1 MSQQKKVQ
9 PKKQQSIQSQT
20 YQKKA
25 SPKILGYS
33 FSKDVSAEP
42 PKEPNSLTT
51 IRDEW
56 IPFGN
61 NNLFPQELSELS
73 RSASTHRAILSTKTT
88 FSIGEGLRTND
99 ESLTEY
105 LQDVNSF
112 GESMDS
118 VSRKVLADFWKLGN
132 GYMEVVVG
140 QGYLNF
146 FHQDGT
152 TARIHKKGGHILLH
166 PDWENA
172 RKLPDLM
179 RKVPIYPNFKK
190 EDGGSVYRTMIH
202 FSDYESTYYYYGMPD
217 YVAAL
222 DHIRIA
228 NQIGVYN
235 LTRFKNG
242 FMPSAIIELNA
253 DMGEDE
259 AQDFIDDAVDKLTG
273 AGDNSKILF
282 IAKNGDG
289 DATNVNI
296 INDESDGSFMEL
308 QKITNDN
315 IISAHRWNPAL
326 SGIQVAG
333 QLGNNQQILTAY
345 DIAMSTVIKEPQ
357 QMFLNIVKKILKVER
372 GYDVSDLHFY
382 SKPPVSLLGAINPTD
397 YISIEEG
404 RKIFHLPELSEE
416 QLEKLK
422 EEKSS
427 AKQEASRE
435 GVSTESTDK
444 KEEDGVNN

>member
-1 MSQQKKVQ
+1 MSRKNQNQQLKTPNQTKK
-9 PKKQQSIQSQT
+9 
-20 YQKKA
+20 

-33 FSKDVSAEP
+33 FSKDVSKEA
-42 PKEPNSLTT
+42 PKEPNLSTT
-51 IRDEW
+51 LRDEW
-56 IPFGN
+56 IPFGV

-88 FSIGEGLRTND
+88 FSIGEGLTTKNKALA
-99 ESLTEY
+99 SLLE
-105 LQDVNSF
+105 DVNIY
-112 GESMDS
+112 GESMDD
-118 VSRKVLADFWKLGN
+118 VARKVISDYWKLGN

-152 TARIHKKGGHILLH
+152 TARIHKKGKHILLH

-172 RKLPDLM
+172 RRFPDEM
-179 RKVPIYPNFKK
+179 RKVPIYPDFKK
-190 EDGGSVYRTMIH
+190 EDNGNVYRTMIH

-217 YVAAL
+217 YCAAL
-222 DHIRIA
+222 DHIKIA

-242 FMPSAIIELNA
+242 FMPSAIVELNA

-259 AQDFIDDAVDKLTG
+259 AQDFIDDAVEKLTG

-289 DATNVNI
+289 EATNVNV
-296 INDESDGSFMEL
+296 INDTSDGSFMEL

-357 QMFLNIVKKILKVER
+357 NMFLKILKKILKTEK
-372 GYDVSDLHFY
+372 GISASDLAFY
-382 SKPPVSLLGAINPTD
+382 TKPPVSLLGAIAPTD
-397 YISIEEG
+397 FISIEEG
-404 RKIFHLPELSEE
+404 REIFHLPKLTPAE
-416 QLEKLK
+416 LEKLK
-422 EEKSS
+422 EEK
-427 AKQEASRE
+427 AASKKE
-435 GVSTESTDK
+435 VKEEVKEVEVEESTDK
-444 KEEDGVNN
+444 KE

>member
-1 MSQQKKVQ
+1 MSRKKNQKQ
-9 PKKQQSIQSQT
+9 IITQTKK
-20 YQKKA
+20 

-33 FSKDVSAEP
+33 FSKDLSKEA
-42 PKEPNSLTT
+42 PKETSLISTT
-51 IRDEW
+51 LRDEW
-56 IPFGN
+56 IPFGK

-73 RSASTHRAILSTKTT
+73 RAASTHRAILGTKTT
-88 FSIGEGLRTND
+88 FSIGEGLRTTNKALR
-99 ESLTEY
+99 SLLE
-105 LQDVNSF
+105 DVNVY
-112 GESMDS
+112 GESMDD
-118 VSRKVLADFWKLGN
+118 VAKKVLSDYWKLGN
-132 GYMEVVVG
+132 GYMEVVIG
-140 QGYLNF
+140 PGYINF

-152 TARIHKKGGHILLH
+152 TARVHKDGKHILLH
-166 PDWENA
+166 PDWEHA
-172 RKLPDLM
+172 RRYPDNM
-179 RKVPIYPNFKK
+179 RKIPMYPEYSK
-190 EDGGSVYRTMIH
+190 EGEISRSIVH

-217 YVAAL
+217 YCAAL

-228 NQIGVYN
+228 NQIGVFN

-242 FMPSAIIELNA
+242 FMPSAIVELNA

-259 AQDFIDDAVDKLTG
+259 AQDFIDDAVAKLTG

-289 DATNVNI
+289 DATNVQI
-296 INDESDGSFMEL
+296 INDTSDGSFMEL

-357 QMFLNIVKKILKVER
+357 QMFLKCIKKILKIER
-372 GYDVSDLHFY
+372 GISASDLRFY
-382 SKPPVSLLGAINPTD
+382 TKPPVSLLGTINPAEFIT
-397 YISIEEG
+397 IREG
-404 RKIFHLPELSEE
+404 REIFHLPELTDEE
-416 QLEKLK
+416 LAALI

-427 AKQEASRE
+427 KKQETHTMPDGTVMPGS
-435 GVSTESTDK
+435 SH
-444 KEEDGVNN
+444 KE

>member
-1 MSQQKKVQ
+1 MSRKRKKNLENISHT
-9 PKKQQSIQSQT
+9 KS
-20 YQKKA
+20 

-33 FSKDVSAEP
+33 FSKDLSKEP
-42 PKEPNSLTT
+42 PKEPHPYKPLQ
-51 IRDEW
+51 DDW
-56 IPFGN
+56 IPFGI

-88 FSIGEGLRTND
+88 FSVGEGLRTSNKK
-99 ESLTEY
+99 
-105 LQDVNSF
+105 LQTILEDVNIF
-112 GESMDS
+112 GESMDD
-118 VSRKVLADFWKLGN
+118 VAKKVFADYWKLGN
-132 GYMEVVVG
+132 AYLEVVIG

-146 FHQDGT
+146 FHQDGS
-152 TARIHKKGGHILLH
+152 TARIHKDGKHILLH
-166 PDWENA
+166 PDWERA
-172 RKLPDLM
+172 RNYPDDL
-179 RKVPIYPNFKK
+179 RKIPKYPDFKK
-190 EDGGSVYRTMIH
+190 ENNGQVYRTMVH

-217 YVAAL
+217 YCAAL
-222 DHIRIA
+222 DHIKIA

-242 FMPSAIIELNA
+242 FMPSAIVELNA

-259 AQDFIDDAVDKLTG
+259 AQDFIDDAVAKLTG

-296 INDESDGSFMEL
+296 INDTSDGSFMEL
-308 QKITNDN
+308 QRITNDN

-357 QMFLNIVKKILKVER
+357 MMFLKVIKKILKNER
-372 GYDVSDLHFY
+372 GINASDLRFY
-382 SKPPVSLLGAINPTD
+382 TKPPVSLLGAITPSEF
-397 YISIEEG
+397 ISIREG
-404 RKIFHLPELSEE
+404 REIFHLPELSDAEMQE
-416 QLEKLK
+416 LIK
-422 EEKSS
+422 EKSKP
-427 AKQEASRE
+427 KQNE
-435 GVSTESTDK
+435 VTENNNEETQ
-444 KEEDGVNN
+444 EDGTNN

>member
-1 MSQQKKVQ
+1 MSL
-9 PKKQQSIQSQT
+9 KKQQTNQNIQQ
-20 YQKKA
+20 QKKA

-33 FSKDVSAEP
+33 FSKDVSKEP
-42 PKEPNSLTT
+42 PKEPSSSTNL
-51 IRDEW
+51 RDEW
-56 IPFGN
+56 IPFGTD
-61 NNLFPQELSELS
+61 NLFPQELSELS
-73 RSASTHRAILSTKTT
+73 RAASTHRAILGTKTI
-88 FSIGEGLRTND
+88 FSIGEGLRTNNKALATLL
-99 ESLTEY
+99 E
-105 LQDVNSF
+105 DVNIY
-112 GESMDS
+112 GESMDD
-118 VSRKVLADFWKLGN
+118 VARKVLADYWKIGN

-140 QGYLNF
+140 NGYLNF
-146 FHQDGT
+146 FHQDAT
-152 TARIHKKGGHILLH
+152 TARIHKKGRHILLH
-166 PDWENA
+166 PDWEHA
-172 RKLPDLM
+172 RRNPDDI
-179 RKVPIYPNFKK
+179 RKVPMYPDFKK
-190 EDGGSVYRTMIH
+190 EDNGNIYRTMVH

-217 YVAAL
+217 YCAAL

-253 DMGEDE
+253 DMGESE

-289 DATNVNI
+289 DATNVNVI
-296 INDESDGSFMEL
+296 SDTSDGSFMEL

-357 QMFLNIVKKILKVER
+357 QMFLRILKKILKTER
-372 GYDVSDLHFY
+372 GISVSDLHFY
-382 SKPPVSLLGAINPTD
+382 TKPPVSLLGAIAPTD

-404 RKIFHLPELSEE
+404 REIFNLPKLSPTE
-416 QLEKLK
+416 LEKLK

-427 AKQEASRE
+427 VKKEE
-435 GVSTESTDK
+435 VKDGGVEELTDK
-444 KEEDGVNN
+444 KEEDGTNN

>member
-1 MSQQKKVQ
+1 MSRKRKK
-9 PKKQQSIQSQT
+9 SIESISQT
-20 YQKKA
+20 KK

-33 FSKDVSAEP
+33 FSKDLSKEP
-42 PKEPNSLTT
+42 PKEPHPYKQLQ
-51 IRDEW
+51 DDW
-56 IPFGN
+56 IPFGI

-88 FSIGEGLRTND
+88 FSVGEGLRTSNKN
-99 ESLTEY
+99 
-105 LQDVNSF
+105 LQSILEDVNIY
-112 GESMDS
+112 GESMDD
-118 VSRKVLADFWKLGN
+118 VAKKVFADYWKLGN
-132 GYMEVVVG
+132 GYMEVVIG
-140 QGYLNF
+140 RGYLNF

-152 TARIHKKGGHILLH
+152 TARVHKDGKHILLH
-166 PDWENA
+166 PDWEHA
-172 RKLPDLM
+172 RQYPDDL
-179 RKVPIYPNFKK
+179 RKIPKYPEYK
-190 EDGGSVYRTMIH
+190 EENGGSTFRTIIH

-217 YVAAL
+217 YCAAL
-222 DHIRIA
+222 DHIKIA

-242 FMPSAIIELNA
+242 FMPSAIVELNA

-259 AQDFIDDAVDKLTG
+259 AQDFIDDAVAKLTG

-282 IAKNGDG
+282 IAKNGEG

-296 INDESDGSFMEL
+296 INDTSDGSFMEL

-357 QMFLNIVKKILKVER
+357 QMFLKILKKILKTER
-372 GYDVSDLHFY
+372 GINASDLTFY
-382 SKPPVSLLGAINPTD
+382 TKPPVSLLGAISPSEF
-397 YISIEEG
+397 ISIKEG
-404 RKIFHLPELSEE
+404 REIFHLPELSKRQMEE
-416 QLEKLK
+416 LLEERAKSKQNEVK
-422 EEKSS
+422 ENNN
-427 AKQEASRE
+427 
-435 GVSTESTDK
+435 DIN
-444 KEEDGVNN
+444 EEDATNN

>member
-1 MSQQKKVQ
+1 MSRK
-9 PKKQQSIQSQT
+9 KKQNLTNISQT
-20 YQKKA
+20 KS

-33 FSKDVSAEP
+33 FSKDLSKET
-42 PKEPNSLTT
+42 PKEPHPYKPL
-51 IRDEW
+51 RDDW
-56 IPFGN
+56 IPFGI

-88 FSIGEGLRTND
+88 FSIGEGLRTSNKK
-99 ESLTEY
+99 
-105 LQDVNSF
+105 LQTILEDVNIF
-112 GESMDS
+112 GESMDD
-118 VSRKVLADFWKLGN
+118 VAKKVFADYWKLGN
-132 GYMEVVVG
+132 AYMEVVIG
-140 QGYLNF
+140 QGYINF

-152 TARIHKKGGHILLH
+152 TARVHKGGKHILLH
-166 PDWENA
+166 PDWEHA
-172 RKLPDLM
+172 RQYPDDM
-179 RKVPIYPNFKK
+179 RKIPKYPEFKK
-190 EDGGSVYRTMIH
+190 ESSGEIFRTIIH

-217 YVAAL
+217 YCAAL

-242 FMPSAIIELNA
+242 FMPSAIVELNA

-259 AQDFIDDAVDKLTG
+259 AQDFIDDAVAKLTG

-296 INDESDGSFMEL
+296 INDTSDGSFMEL

-357 QMFLNIVKKILKVER
+357 GMFLKILKKILKTER
-372 GYDVSDLHFY
+372 GINASDLRFY
-382 SKPPVSLLGAINPTD
+382 TKPPVSLLGAVAPSEF
-397 YISIEEG
+397 ISIKEG
-404 RKIFHLPELSEE
+404 REIFHLPELSEKE
-416 QLEKLK
+416 MQDLL
-422 EEKSS
+422 EEKKP
-427 AKQEASRE
+427 KQNEQKVNNNE
-435 GVSTESTDK
+435 ENN
-444 KEEDGVNN
+444 EDGTNN

>member
-1 MSQQKKVQ
+1 MSRKNQNQKTTLTTQ
-9 PKKQQSIQSQT
+9 TKK
-20 YQKKA
+20 

-33 FSKDVSAEP
+33 FSKDVASEA
-42 PKEPNSLTT
+42 PKEPSSSTAL
-51 IRDEW
+51 RDEW
-56 IPFGN
+56 IPFGK

-73 RSASTHRAILSTKTT
+73 RAASTHRAILGTKTT
-88 FSIGEGLRTND
+88 FSIGEGLRTNNKTLK
-99 ESLTEY
+99 SLLE
-105 LQDVNSF
+105 DVNVY
-112 GESMDS
+112 GESMDD
-118 VSRKVLADFWKLGN
+118 VAKKVLSDYWKLGN

-140 QGYLNF
+140 QGYINF

-152 TARIHKKGGHILLH
+152 TARVKKKGKHILLH

-172 RKLPDLM
+172 RRYPDDM
-179 RKVPIYPNFKK
+179 RSIPIYPDFKK
-190 EDGGSVYRTMIH
+190 DGEVYRTIIH

-217 YVAAL
+217 YCAAL

-242 FMPSAIIELNA
+242 FMPSAIVELNA

-273 AGDNSKILF
+273 ASDTSKILF

-289 DATNVNI
+289 AATNVQI
-296 INDESDGSFMEL
+296 INDTSDGSFMEL

-357 QMFLNIVKKILKVER
+357 QMFLKVLKKILKTER
-372 GYDVSDLHFY
+372 GIIASDLIFY
-382 SKPPVSLLGAINPTD
+382 TKPPVSLLGAINPAEFIT
-397 YISIEEG
+397 IREG
-404 RKIFHLPELSEE
+404 REIFHLPELTDK
-416 QLEKLK
+416 QLEELIAEKSASKK
-422 EEKSS
+422 EEPK
-427 AKQEASRE
+427 EE
-435 GVSTESTDK
+435 LNEESTDK
-444 KEEDGVNN
+444 KEEDGTDN

>member
-1 MSQQKKVQ
+1 MSQKKKVQ
-9 PKKQQSIQSQT
+9 PKKKIAQSQT
-20 YQKKA
+20 YQRKA

-42 PKEPNSLTT
+42 PKEPSPSANL
-51 IRDEW
+51 RDEW
-56 IPFGN
+56 IPFGVD
-61 NNLFPQELSELS
+61 NLFPQELSELS
-73 RSASTHRAILSTKTT
+73 RSASTHRAILSTKVT
-88 FSIGEGLRTND
+88 FSVGEGLKTND
-99 ESLTEY
+99 EQLSEY
-105 LQDVNSF
+105 LEDVNAF
-112 GESMDS
+112 GESMDD
-118 VSRKVLADFWKLGN
+118 VSRKVLSDYWKLGN

-152 TARIHKKGGHILLH
+152 TARIHKKGKHILLH

-172 RKLPDLM
+172 RRTPEDM
-179 RKVPIYPNFKK
+179 RKIPIYPDFKK
-190 EDGGSVYRTMIH
+190 EDNGSIYRTMIH

-228 NQIGVYN
+228 NQIGVFN

-259 AQDFIDDAVDKLTG
+259 AQDFIDDAVEKLTG

-296 INDESDGSFMEL
+296 INDTSDGSFMEL

-315 IISAHRWNPAL
+315 IISSHRWNPAL

-345 DIAMSTVIKEPQ
+345 EIAMSTVIKEPQ
-357 QMFLNIVKKILKVER
+357 SMFLNIVKKLLKQER
-372 GYDVSDLHFY
+372 GYNVSDLHFY
-382 SKPPVSLLGAINPTD
+382 TKPPVSLLGAINPAD

-416 QLEKLK
+416 GLQKLK

-427 AKQEASRE
+427 AKKEE
-435 GVSTESTDK
+435 PKEEVKEESTNK
-444 KEEDGVNN
+444 TEEDDTNN

>member
-1 MSQQKKVQ
+1 MSRKRKK
-9 PKKQQSIQSQT
+9 SIESLSQT
-20 YQKKA
+20 KK

-33 FSKDVSAEP
+33 FSKDLSKEP
-42 PKEPNSLTT
+42 PKEPHPYKQLQ
-51 IRDEW
+51 DDW
-56 IPFGN
+56 IPFGI

-88 FSIGEGLRTND
+88 FSVGEGLRTSNKN
-99 ESLTEY
+99 
-105 LQDVNSF
+105 LQGILEDVNIY
-112 GESMDS
+112 GESMDD
-118 VSRKVLADFWKLGN
+118 VAKKVFADYWKLGN
-132 GYMEVVVG
+132 GYMEVVIG
-140 QGYLNF
+140 RGYLNF

-152 TARIHKKGGHILLH
+152 TARVHKDGKHILLH
-166 PDWENA
+166 PDWEHA
-172 RKLPDLM
+172 RQYPDDL
-179 RKVPIYPNFKK
+179 RKIPKYPEYK
-190 EDGGSVYRTMIH
+190 EENGGAIFRTIIH

-217 YVAAL
+217 YCAAL
-222 DHIRIA
+222 DHIKIA

-242 FMPSAIIELNA
+242 FMPSAIVELNA

-259 AQDFIDDAVDKLTG
+259 AQDFIDDAVEKLTG

-296 INDESDGSFMEL
+296 INDTSDGSFMEL
-308 QKITNDN
+308 QRITNDN

-357 QMFLNIVKKILKVER
+357 QMFLKILKKILKTER
-372 GYDVSDLHFY
+372 GINASDLTFY
-382 SKPPVSLLGAINPTD
+382 TKPPVSLLGAISPSEF
-397 YISIEEG
+397 ISIKEG
-404 RKIFHLPELSEE
+404 REIFHLPELSKRQMEE
-416 QLEKLK
+416 LL
-422 EEKSS
+422 EEK
-427 AKQEASRE
+427 AKSKQNEVKE
-435 GVSTESTDK
+435 NNNDIN
-444 KEEDGVNN
+444 EEDATNN

>member
-1 MSQQKKVQ
+1 MSR
-9 PKKQQSIQSQT
+9 KKQQNIPLTQT
-20 YQKKA
+20 KK

-33 FSKDVSAEP
+33 FSKDVSKAA
-42 PKEPNSLTT
+42 PKEPSLTSEVL
-51 IRDEW
+51 RDDW
-56 IPFGN
+56 IPFGK

-73 RSASTHRAILSTKTT
+73 RAASTHRAILSTKTT
-88 FSIGEGLRTND
+88 FSIGEGLITSNKALKALL
-99 ESLTEY
+99 E
-105 LQDVNSF
+105 DVNVY
-112 GESMDS
+112 GESMDD
-118 VSRKVLADFWKLGN
+118 VAKKVISDYWKLGN
-132 GYMEVVVG
+132 AYMEVVVG
-140 QGYLNF
+140 QGYINF

-152 TARIHKKGGHILLH
+152 TARVHKGGKHILLH
-166 PDWENA
+166 PDWEHA
-172 RKLPDLM
+172 RRFPDDM
-179 RKVPIYPNFKK
+179 RKVPTYPDYKK
-190 EDGGSVYRTMIH
+190 DGEVYRSIIH

-217 YVAAL
+217 YCAAL

-242 FMPSAIIELNA
+242 FMPSAIVELNA

-259 AQDFIDDAVDKLTG
+259 AQDFIDDAVAKLTG

-289 DATNVNI
+289 DATNVQI
-296 INDESDGSFMEL
+296 INDTSDGSFMEL

-357 QMFLNIVKKILKVER
+357 QMFLKVLKKILKVER
-372 GYDVSDLHFY
+372 GISANDLSFY
-382 SKPPVSLLGAINPTD
+382 TKPPVSLLGNINPAEFIT
-397 YISIEEG
+397 IREG
-404 RKIFHLPELSEE
+404 REIFHLPELTDEE
-416 QLEKLK
+416 LKALIEERSASKK
-422 EEKSS
+422 EEVK
-427 AKQEASRE
+427 E
-435 GVSTESTDK
+435 ESTIK
-444 KEEDGVNN
+444 KEEDGTNN

>member
-1 MSQQKKVQ
+1 MSRKRNKNIE
-9 PKKQQSIQSQT
+9 SLSQT
-20 YQKKA
+20 KK

-33 FSKDVSAEP
+33 FSKDLSKEP
-42 PKEPNSLTT
+42 PKEPHPYKQLQ
-51 IRDEW
+51 DDW
-56 IPFGN
+56 IPFGI

-88 FSIGEGLRTND
+88 FSVGEGLRTSNKN
-99 ESLTEY
+99 
-105 LQDVNSF
+105 LQGILEDVNIY
-112 GESMDS
+112 GESMDD
-118 VSRKVLADFWKLGN
+118 VAKKVFADYWKLGN
-132 GYMEVVVG
+132 GYMEVVIG
-140 QGYLNF
+140 RGYLNF

-152 TARIHKKGGHILLH
+152 TARVHKDGKHILLH
-166 PDWENA
+166 PDWEHA
-172 RKLPDLM
+172 RQYPDDL
-179 RKVPIYPNFKK
+179 RKIPKYPEYK
-190 EDGGSVYRTMIH
+190 EENGGAIFRTIIH

-217 YVAAL
+217 YCAAL
-222 DHIRIA
+222 DHIKIA

-242 FMPSAIIELNA
+242 FMPSAIVELNA

-259 AQDFIDDAVDKLTG
+259 AQDFIDDAVAKLTG

-296 INDESDGSFMEL
+296 INDTSDGSFMEL

-357 QMFLNIVKKILKVER
+357 QMFLKILKKILKTER
-372 GYDVSDLHFY
+372 GINASDLTFY
-382 SKPPVSLLGAINPTD
+382 TKPPVSLLGAISPSEF
-397 YISIEEG
+397 ISIKEG
-404 RKIFHLPELSEE
+404 REIFHLPELSKRQMEE
-416 QLEKLK
+416 LLEEKAKSKQNELK
-422 EEKSS
+422 ENNN
-427 AKQEASRE
+427 
-435 GVSTESTDK
+435 DIN
-444 KEEDGVNN
+444 EEDATNN

>member
-1 MSQQKKVQ
+1 MSRKRKK
-9 PKKQQSIQSQT
+9 SIESISQT
-20 YQKKA
+20 KK

-33 FSKDVSAEP
+33 FSKDVSKEP
-42 PKEPNSLTT
+42 PKEPHPYKQLQ
-51 IRDEW
+51 DDW
-56 IPFGN
+56 IPFGI

-88 FSIGEGLRTND
+88 FSVGEGLRTSNKN
-99 ESLTEY
+99 
-105 LQDVNSF
+105 LQSILEDVNIY
-112 GESMDS
+112 GESMDD
-118 VSRKVLADFWKLGN
+118 VAKKVFADYWKLGN
-132 GYMEVVVG
+132 GYMEVVIG
-140 QGYLNF
+140 RGYLNF

-152 TARIHKKGGHILLH
+152 TARVHKDGKHILLH
-166 PDWENA
+166 PDWEHA
-172 RKLPDLM
+172 RQYSDDLRKIPKYPD
-179 RKVPIYPNFKK
+179 YK
-190 EDGGSVYRTMIH
+190 EENGGAIFRTIIH

-217 YVAAL
+217 YCAAL
-222 DHIRIA
+222 DHIKIA

-242 FMPSAIIELNA
+242 FMPSAIVELNA

-259 AQDFIDDAVDKLTG
+259 AQDFIDDAVAKLTG

-296 INDESDGSFMEL
+296 INDTSDGSFMEL

-357 QMFLNIVKKILKVER
+357 QMFLKILKKILKTER
-372 GYDVSDLHFY
+372 GINASDLTFY
-382 SKPPVSLLGAINPTD
+382 TKPPVSLLGAISPSEF
-397 YISIEEG
+397 ISIKEG
-404 RKIFHLPELSEE
+404 REIFHLPELSKKQMEE
-416 QLEKLK
+416 LLEEKAKSKQSELK
-422 EEKSS
+422 ENNN
-427 AKQEASRE
+427 
-435 GVSTESTDK
+435 DIN
-444 KEEDGVNN
+444 EEDATNN

>member
-9 PKKQQSIQSQT
+9 PKKKLTQSQT

-42 PKEPNSLTT
+42 PKEPDSLVNL
-51 IRDEW
+51 RDEW
-56 IPFGN
+56 IPFGID
-61 NNLFPQELSELS
+61 NLFPQELSELS

-88 FSIGEGLRTND
+88 FSIGEGLKTND
-99 ESLTEY
+99 EK
-105 LQDVNSF
+105 LQDFLEDVNVY

-118 VSRKVLADFWKLGN
+118 VSRKVLSDYWKLGN

-152 TARIHKKGGHILLH
+152 TARIHKNGNHILLH
-166 PDWENA
+166 PDWQHA
-172 RKLPDLM
+172 RKTPEAM
-179 RKVPIYPNFKK
+179 RKVPIYPDFKK
-190 EDGGSVYRTMIH
+190 EDNGAVYRTMIH
-202 FSDYESTYYYYGMPD
+202 FADYESTYYYYGMPD

-228 NQIGVYN
+228 NQIGVFN

-259 AQDFIDDAVDKLTG
+259 AQDFIDDAVEKLTG

-289 DATNVNI
+289 DATNVNV
-296 INDESDGSFMEL
+296 INDTSDGSFMEL

-315 IISAHRWNPAL
+315 IISSHRWNPAL

-357 QMFLNIVKKILKVER
+357 AMFLNIVKKILKQEK
-372 GYDVSDLHFY
+372 GFDASDLHFY
-382 SKPPVSLLGAINPTD
+382 TKPPVSLLGAINPND
-397 YISIEEG
+397 YISLEEG
-404 RKIFHLPELSEE
+404 RKIFHLPELDEDSL
-416 QLEKLK
+416 QKLK

-427 AKQEASRE
+427 AKKEETKE
-435 GVSTESTDK
+435 GGTEESTDK
-444 KEEDGVNN
+444 KEEDGTNN

>member
-1 MSQQKKVQ
+1 MSR
-9 PKKQQSIQSQT
+9 KKQQKEVLT
-20 YQKKA
+20 KTKK

-33 FSKDVSAEP
+33 FSKDVSQDA
-42 PKEPNSLTT
+42 PKEKSL
-51 IRDEW
+51 ISDVLRDDW
-56 IPFGN
+56 IPFGT

-73 RSASTHRAILSTKTT
+73 RSASTHRAILGTKTT
-88 FSIGEGLRTND
+88 FSIGEGLRTTNKALK
-99 ESLTEY
+99 SLLE
-105 LQDVNSF
+105 DVNTY
-112 GESMDS
+112 GESMDD
-118 VSRKVLADFWKLGN
+118 VAKKVLSDYWKLGN

-140 QGYLNF
+140 QGYINF

-152 TARIHKKGGHILLH
+152 TARVHKDGKHILLH
-166 PDWENA
+166 PDWEHA
-172 RKLPDLM
+172 RRYPENM
-179 RKVPIYPNFKK
+179 RKIPMYPDFVK
-190 EDGGSVYRTMIH
+190 EAGGQVYRTMIH
-202 FSDYESTYYYYGMPD
+202 FADYESTYYYYGMPD
-217 YVAAL
+217 YCAAL

-242 FMPSAIIELNA
+242 FMPSAIVELNA

-259 AQDFIDDAVDKLTG
+259 AQDFIDDAVAKLTG

-289 DATNVNI
+289 DATNVQI
-296 INDESDGSFMEL
+296 INDTSDGSFMEL

-357 QMFLNIVKKILKVER
+357 QMFLKVLKKILKTER
-372 GYDVSDLHFY
+372 GISANDLRFY
-382 SKPPVSLLGAINPTD
+382 TKPPVSLLGTINPAEFIT
-397 YISIEEG
+397 IREG
-404 RKIFHLPELSEE
+404 REIFHLPELTDKEL
-416 QLEKLK
+416 QALI
-422 EEKSS
+422 EEKS
-427 AKQEASRE
+427 ATKKEKVKE
-435 GVSTESTDK
+435 ESNTK
-444 KEEDGVNN
+444 KEEDGTNN

>member
-1 MSQQKKVQ
+1 MSRKRKK
-9 PKKQQSIQSQT
+9 SIESISQT
-20 YQKKA
+20 KK

-33 FSKDVSAEP
+33 FSKDLSKEP
-42 PKEPNSLTT
+42 PKEPHPYKQLQ
-51 IRDEW
+51 DDW
-56 IPFGN
+56 IPFGI

-88 FSIGEGLRTND
+88 FSVGEGLRTSNKN
-99 ESLTEY
+99 
-105 LQDVNSF
+105 LQGILEDVNIY
-112 GESMDS
+112 GESMDD
-118 VSRKVLADFWKLGN
+118 VAKKVFADYWKLGN
-132 GYMEVVVG
+132 GYMEVVIG
-140 QGYLNF
+140 RGYLNF

-152 TARIHKKGGHILLH
+152 TARVHKDGKHILLH
-166 PDWENA
+166 PDWEHA
-172 RKLPDLM
+172 RQYPDDL
-179 RKVPIYPNFKK
+179 RKIPKYPEYK
-190 EDGGSVYRTMIH
+190 EENGGAIFRTIIH

-217 YVAAL
+217 YCAAL
-222 DHIRIA
+222 DHIKIA

-242 FMPSAIIELNA
+242 FMPSAIVELNA

-259 AQDFIDDAVDKLTG
+259 AQDFIDDAVAKLTG

-296 INDESDGSFMEL
+296 INDTSDGSFMEL
-308 QKITNDN
+308 QRITNDN

-357 QMFLNIVKKILKVER
+357 QMFLKILKKILKTER
-372 GYDVSDLHFY
+372 GINASDLTFY
-382 SKPPVSLLGAINPTD
+382 TKPPVSLLGAISPSEF
-397 YISIEEG
+397 ISIKEG
-404 RKIFHLPELSEE
+404 REIFHLPELSKIQMEE
-416 QLEKLK
+416 LL
-422 EEKSS
+422 EEK
-427 AKQEASRE
+427 AKSKQNEAKE
-435 GVSTESTDK
+435 NNNDIN
-444 KEEDGVNN
+444 EEDATNN

>member
-1 MSQQKKVQ
+1 MSRKNQKQNQKI
-9 PKKQQSIQSQT
+9 KHIQ
-20 YQKKA
+20 KE

-33 FSKDVSAEP
+33 FSKDVSKEA
-42 PKEPNSLTT
+42 PKEPHPYKAL
-51 IRDEW
+51 RDDW
-56 IPFGN
+56 IPFGK

-88 FSIGEGLRTND
+88 FTIGEGLKTNNKALT
-99 ESLTEY
+99 SLLE
-105 LQDVNSF
+105 DVNTF
-112 GESMDS
+112 GESMDD
-118 VSRKVLADFWKLGN
+118 VAKKVLSDFWKLGN

-152 TARIHKKGGHILLH
+152 TARVHKDGKHILLH
-166 PDWENA
+166 PDWEHA
-172 RKLPDLM
+172 RQHPEDL
-179 RKVPIYPNFKK
+179 RKVPIYPEFKK
-190 EDGGSVYRTMIH
+190 ESNGAVYRTMVH
-202 FSDYESTYYYYGMPD
+202 FTDYESTYYYYGMPD
-217 YVAAL
+217 YCAAL
-222 DHIRIA
+222 DHIKIA

-259 AQDFIDDAVDKLTG
+259 AQDFIDDAVNKLTG

-282 IAKNGDG
+282 IAKNGEG
-289 DATNVNI
+289 DATNVNV
-296 INDESDGSFMEL
+296 INDTSDGSFMEL

-345 DIAMSTVIKEPQ
+345 DIAMCTVIKEPQ
-357 QMFLNIVKKILKVER
+357 MMFLKCIKKILKIEK
-372 GYDVSDLHFY
+372 GINASDLHFHT
-382 SKPPVSLLGAINPTD
+382 KPPVSLLGAINPTE
-397 YISIEEG
+397 YISIQEG
-404 RKIFHLPELSEE
+404 REVFHLPELSEE
-416 QLEKLK
+416 DLKKLLEERATKK
-422 EEKSS
+422 PANIEPE
-427 AKQEASRE
+427 
-435 GVSTESTDK
+435 K
-444 KEEDGVNN
+444 KEEDGTNY

>member
-1 MSQQKKVQ
+1 MSRKRKK
-9 PKKQQSIQSQT
+9 SIENLSQT
-20 YQKKA
+20 KK

-33 FSKDVSAEP
+33 FSKDLSKEP
-42 PKEPNSLTT
+42 PKEPHPYKQLQ
-51 IRDEW
+51 DDW
-56 IPFGN
+56 IPFGI

-88 FSIGEGLRTND
+88 FSVGEGLRTSNKNLQ
-99 ESLTEY
+99 SLLE
-105 LQDVNSF
+105 DVNIY
-112 GESMDS
+112 GESMDD
-118 VSRKVLADFWKLGN
+118 VAKKVFADYWKLGN
-132 GYMEVVVG
+132 GYMEVVIG
-140 QGYLNF
+140 RGYLNF

-152 TARIHKKGGHILLH
+152 TARVHKDGKHILLH
-166 PDWENA
+166 PDWEHA
-172 RKLPDLM
+172 RQYPDDL
-179 RKVPIYPNFKK
+179 RKIPKYPEYK
-190 EDGGSVYRTMIH
+190 EENGGSIYRTIIH

-217 YVAAL
+217 YCAAL
-222 DHIRIA
+222 DHIKIA

-242 FMPSAIIELNA
+242 FMPSAIVELNA

-259 AQDFIDDAVDKLTG
+259 AQDFIDDAVSKLTG

-296 INDESDGSFMEL
+296 INDTSDGSFMEL

-357 QMFLNIVKKILKVER
+357 QMFLKILKKILKTER
-372 GYDVSDLHFY
+372 GINASDLRFY
-382 SKPPVSLLGAINPTD
+382 TKPPVSLLGAVSPSEF
-397 YISIEEG
+397 ISIREG
-404 RKIFHLPELSEE
+404 REIFHLPELSKKQMEE
-416 QLEKLK
+416 LL
-422 EEKSS
+422 EEKSK
-427 AKQEASRE
+427 AKQNEVKQNTNE
-435 GVSTESTDK
+435 E
-444 KEEDGVNN
+444 KEEDATNN

>member
-1 MSQQKKVQ
+1 MSRKQKNQQLQTPNQTKK
-9 PKKQQSIQSQT
+9 
-20 YQKKA
+20 

-42 PKEPNSLTT
+42 PKEPSSSTT
-51 IRDEW
+51 LRDEW
-56 IPFGN
+56 VPFGID
-61 NNLFPQELSELS
+61 NLFPQELSELS
-73 RSASTHRAILSTKTT
+73 RSASTHRAILGTKTT
-88 FSIGEGLRTND
+88 FSIGEGLRTSNKALATLL
-99 ESLTEY
+99 E
-105 LQDVNSF
+105 DVNIY
-112 GESMDS
+112 GESMDD
-118 VSRKVLADFWKLGN
+118 VARKVISDYWKLGN
-132 GYMEVVVG
+132 SYMEVVVG

-146 FHQDGT
+146 FHHDGT
-152 TARIHKKGGHILLH
+152 TARIHKKGRHVLLH
-166 PDWENA
+166 PDWENV
-172 RKLPDLM
+172 RRSPDDM
-179 RKVPIYPNFKK
+179 RKVPMYPDFKK
-190 EDGGSVYRTMIH
+190 EDNSGIYRTMIH
-202 FSDYESTYYYYGMPD
+202 FADYESTYYYYGMPD

-253 DMGEDE
+253 DMGEAE
-259 AQDFIDDAVDKLTG
+259 AQDFIDDAVAKLTG

-289 DATNVNI
+289 DATRVSI
-296 INDESDGSFMEL
+296 INDTSDGSFMEL

-357 QMFLNIVKKILKVER
+357 QMFLKVLKKILKTER
-372 GYDVSDLHFY
+372 GINASDLIFY
-382 SKPPVSLLGAINPTD
+382 TKPPVGLLGAINPTD
-397 YISIEEG
+397 YISLEEG
-404 RKIFHLPELSEE
+404 REIFHLPKLSPAE
-416 QLEKLK
+416 LEKLK
-422 EEKSS
+422 EEKSA
-427 AKQEASRE
+427 AKKEVVKEAGAE
-435 GVSTESTDK
+435 GTEESTDK
-444 KEEDGVNN
+444 KEEDGTNN

>member
-1 MSQQKKVQ
+1 MSR
-9 PKKQQSIQSQT
+9 KKQQNIPLTQT
-20 YQKKA
+20 RK

-33 FSKDVSAEP
+33 FSKDVSKAA
-42 PKEPNSLTT
+42 PKEPSLTSDVL
-51 IRDEW
+51 RDDW
-56 IPFGN
+56 IPFGE

-73 RSASTHRAILSTKTT
+73 RAASTHRAILSTKTT
-88 FSIGEGLRTND
+88 FSIGEGLVTSNKALKALL
-99 ESLTEY
+99 E
-105 LQDVNSF
+105 DVNVY
-112 GESMDS
+112 GESMDD
-118 VSRKVLADFWKLGN
+118 VAKKVISDYWKLGN
-132 GYMEVVVG
+132 AYMEVVVG
-140 QGYLNF
+140 QGYINF

-152 TARIHKKGGHILLH
+152 TARVHKKGKHILLH

-172 RKLPDLM
+172 RRYPDAM
-179 RKVPIYPNFKK
+179 RKIPMYPDFRKDS
-190 EDGGSVYRTMIH
+190 EVYRTIIH

-217 YVAAL
+217 YCAAL

-242 FMPSAIIELNA
+242 FMPSAIVELNA

-259 AQDFIDDAVDKLTG
+259 AQDFIDDAVAKLTG

-289 DATNVNI
+289 DATNVQI
-296 INDESDGSFMEL
+296 INDTSDGSFMEL

-357 QMFLNIVKKILKVER
+357 QMFLKVLKKILKTER
-372 GYDVSDLHFY
+372 GISANDLRFY
-382 SKPPVSLLGAINPTD
+382 TKPPVSLLGTINPAEFIT
-397 YISIEEG
+397 IKEG
-404 RKIFHLPELSEE
+404 REIFHLPELSEKQMKE
-416 QLEKLK
+416 LMEEKAASKPVK
-422 EEKSS
+422 EESN
-427 AKQEASRE
+427 
-435 GVSTESTDK
+435 DK
-444 KEEDGVNN
+444 KEEDGTNN

>member
-1 MSQQKKVQ
+1 MSRKRKK
-9 PKKQQSIQSQT
+9 SIESLSQT
-20 YQKKA
+20 KK

-33 FSKDVSAEP
+33 FSKDLSKEP
-42 PKEPNSLTT
+42 PKEPHPYKQLQ
-51 IRDEW
+51 DDW
-56 IPFGN
+56 IPFGI

-88 FSIGEGLRTND
+88 FSVGEGLRTSNKN
-99 ESLTEY
+99 
-105 LQDVNSF
+105 LQGILEDVNIY
-112 GESMDS
+112 GESMDD
-118 VSRKVLADFWKLGN
+118 VAKKVFADYWKLGN
-132 GYMEVVVG
+132 GYMEVVIG
-140 QGYLNF
+140 RGYLNF

-152 TARIHKKGGHILLH
+152 TARVHKDVKHILLH
-166 PDWENA
+166 PDWEHA
-172 RKLPDLM
+172 RQYPDDL
-179 RKVPIYPNFKK
+179 RKIPKYPEYK
-190 EDGGSVYRTMIH
+190 EENGGAIFRTIIH

-217 YVAAL
+217 YCAAL
-222 DHIRIA
+222 DHIKIA

-242 FMPSAIIELNA
+242 FMPSAIVELNA

-259 AQDFIDDAVDKLTG
+259 AQDFIDDAVEKLTG

-296 INDESDGSFMEL
+296 INDTSDGSFMEL
-308 QKITNDN
+308 QRITNDN

-357 QMFLNIVKKILKVER
+357 QMFLKILKKILKTER
-372 GYDVSDLHFY
+372 GINASDLTFY
-382 SKPPVSLLGAINPTD
+382 TKPPVSLLGAISPSEF
-397 YISIEEG
+397 ISIKEG
-404 RKIFHLPELSEE
+404 REIFHLPELSKRQMEE
-416 QLEKLK
+416 LL
-422 EEKSS
+422 EEK
-427 AKQEASRE
+427 AKSKQNEVKE
-435 GVSTESTDK
+435 NNNDIN
-444 KEEDGVNN
+444 EEDATNN

>member
-1 MSQQKKVQ
+1 MSRKRKK
-9 PKKQQSIQSQT
+9 SIESISQT
-20 YQKKA
+20 KK

-33 FSKDVSAEP
+33 FSKDLSKEP
-42 PKEPNSLTT
+42 PKEPHPYKQLQ
-51 IRDEW
+51 DDW
-56 IPFGN
+56 IPFGI

-88 FSIGEGLRTND
+88 FSVGEGLRTGNKK
-99 ESLTEY
+99 
-105 LQDVNSF
+105 LQAILEDVNVY
-112 GESMDS
+112 GESMDD
-118 VSRKVLADFWKLGN
+118 VAKKVFADYWKLGN
-132 GYMEVVVG
+132 AYMEVVIG
-140 QGYLNF
+140 RGYMNF
-146 FHQDGT
+146 FHQDGS
-152 TARIHKKGGHILLH
+152 TARVHKDGKHILLH
-166 PDWENA
+166 PDWERA
-172 RKLPDLM
+172 RNYPDDL
-179 RKVPIYPNFKK
+179 RKIPIYPEYKQEN
-190 EDGGSVYRTMIH
+190 GGSVLRTIVH

-217 YVAAL
+217 YCAAL
-222 DHIRIA
+222 DHIKIA

-242 FMPSAIIELNA
+242 FMPSAIVELNA

-259 AQDFIDDAVDKLTG
+259 AQDFIDDAVSKLTG

-296 INDESDGSFMEL
+296 INDTSDGSFMEL

-357 QMFLNIVKKILKVER
+357 QMFLKTLRKILKVER
-372 GYDVSDLHFY
+372 GINASDLRFY
-382 SKPPVSLLGAINPTD
+382 TKPPVSLLGAIAPSE
-397 YISIEEG
+397 YISIKEG
-404 RKIFHLPELSEE
+404 REIFHLPELTPAQMQE
-416 QLEKLK
+416 LMD
-422 EEKSS
+422 EKSK
-427 AKQEASRE
+427 AKEN
-435 GVSTESTDK
+435 VKES
-444 KEEDGVNN
+444 NNDQNQ

>member
-1 MSQQKKVQ
+1 MSRKNQNQKPQ
-9 PKKQQSIQSQT
+9 LQSQV
-20 YQKKA
+20 KK

-33 FSKDVSAEP
+33 FSKDVASDA
-42 PKEPNSLTT
+42 PKEPSLTSET
-51 IRDEW
+51 LRDDW
-56 IPFGN
+56 IPFGT

-73 RSASTHRAILSTKTT
+73 RSASTHRAILGTKTT
-88 FSIGEGLRTND
+88 FSIGEGLRTNNKALK
-99 ESLTEY
+99 SLLE
-105 LQDVNSF
+105 DVNTY
-112 GESMDS
+112 GESMDD
-118 VSRKVLADFWKLGN
+118 VAKKVLSDYWKLGN

-140 QGYLNF
+140 QGYINF

-152 TARIHKKGGHILLH
+152 TARVHKKGKHILLH

-172 RKLPDLM
+172 RRYLDDM
-179 RKVPIYPNFKK
+179 RKLPIYPDFRK
-190 EDGGSVYRTMIH
+190 DGEVYRTIIH

-217 YVAAL
+217 YCAAL

-242 FMPSAIIELNA
+242 FMPSAIVELNA

-259 AQDFIDDAVDKLTG
+259 AQDFIDDAVAKLTG

-289 DATNVNI
+289 DATNVQI
-296 INDESDGSFMEL
+296 INDTSDGSFMEL

-357 QMFLNIVKKILKVER
+357 QMFLKVLKKILKTER
-372 GYDVSDLHFY
+372 GISATDLTFY
-382 SKPPVSLLGAINPTD
+382 TKPPVSLLGTINPAEFIT
-397 YISIEEG
+397 IREG
-404 RKIFHLPELSEE
+404 REIFHLPELTDE
-416 QLEKLK
+416 QLKELIDEKSATKKEDVK
-422 EEKSS
+422 EESKD
-427 AKQEASRE
+427 K
-435 GVSTESTDK
+435 STDK
-444 KEEDGVNN
+444 KEEDGTNN

>member
-1 MSQQKKVQ
+1 MSRKNQDNKTKIQTQTKK
-9 PKKQQSIQSQT
+9 
-20 YQKKA
+20 

-33 FSKDVSAEP
+33 FSKDVAKEA
-42 PKEPNSLTT
+42 PKEPNLSETL
-51 IRDEW
+51 RHDW
-56 IPFGN
+56 IPFGK

-73 RSASTHRAILSTKTT
+73 RSASTHRAILGTKTT
-88 FSIGEGLRTND
+88 FSIGEGLRTNNKALK
-99 ESLTEY
+99 SLLE
-105 LQDVNSF
+105 DVNTY
-112 GESMDS
+112 GESMDD
-118 VSRKVLADFWKLGN
+118 VAKKVLSDYWKLGN

-146 FHQDGT
+146 FHHDGT
-152 TARIHKKGGHILLH
+152 TARVHKKGKHILLH
-166 PDWENA
+166 PDWEHA
-172 RKLPDLM
+172 LRFPDDM
-179 RKVPIYPNFKK
+179 RQVPIYPDFKK
-190 EDGGSVYRTMIH
+190 DGEVYRTMVH

-217 YVAAL
+217 YCAAL

-242 FMPSAIIELNA
+242 FMPSAIVELNA
-253 DMGEDE
+253 DMGESE
-259 AQDFIDDAVDKLTG
+259 AQDFIDDAVAKLTG

-289 DATNVNI
+289 DATNVQI
-296 INDESDGSFMEL
+296 INDTSDGSFMEL

-357 QMFLNIVKKILKVER
+357 QMFLKVLKKILKTER
-372 GYDVSDLHFY
+372 GISANDLTFY
-382 SKPPVSLLGAINPTD
+382 TKPPVSLLGKINPAEFIT
-397 YISIEEG
+397 IREG
-404 RKIFHLPELSEE
+404 REIFHLPELTDE
-416 QLEKLK
+416 QLKELIAEKSVAKK
-422 EEKSS
+422 EEVKD
-427 AKQEASRE
+427 
-435 GVSTESTDK
+435 TSTDK
-444 KEEDGVNN
+444 KEEDANK

>member
-1 MSQQKKVQ
+1 MSRKRKK
-9 PKKQQSIQSQT
+9 SIESLSQT
-20 YQKKA
+20 KK

-33 FSKDVSAEP
+33 FSKDLSKEP
-42 PKEPNSLTT
+42 PKEPHPYKQLQ
-51 IRDEW
+51 DDW
-56 IPFGN
+56 IPFGI

-88 FSIGEGLRTND
+88 FSVGEGLRTSNKN
-99 ESLTEY
+99 
-105 LQDVNSF
+105 LQGILEDVNIY
-112 GESMDS
+112 GESMDD
-118 VSRKVLADFWKLGN
+118 VAKKVFADYWKLGN
-132 GYMEVVVG
+132 GYMEVVIG
-140 QGYLNF
+140 RGYLNF

-152 TARIHKKGGHILLH
+152 TARVHKDGKHILLH
-166 PDWENA
+166 PDWEHA
-172 RKLPDLM
+172 RQYPDDL
-179 RKVPIYPNFKK
+179 RKIPKYPEYK
-190 EDGGSVYRTMIH
+190 EENGGAIFRTIIH

-217 YVAAL
+217 YCAAL
-222 DHIRIA
+222 DHIKIA

-242 FMPSAIIELNA
+242 FMPSAIVELNA

-259 AQDFIDDAVDKLTG
+259 AQDFIDDAVEKLTG

-296 INDESDGSFMEL
+296 INDTSDGSFMEL

-357 QMFLNIVKKILKVER
+357 QMFLKILKKILKTER
-372 GYDVSDLHFY
+372 GINASDLTFY
-382 SKPPVSLLGAINPTD
+382 TKPPVSLLGAISPSEF
-397 YISIEEG
+397 ISIKEG
-404 RKIFHLPELSEE
+404 REIFHLPELSKRQMEE
-416 QLEKLK
+416 LL
-422 EEKSS
+422 EEK
-427 AKQEASRE
+427 AKSKQNEVKE
-435 GVSTESTDK
+435 NNNDIN
-444 KEEDGVNN
+444 EEDATNN